1 MEQGSIRG
9 SIFALCAVAIG
20 AGVLS
25 LPYVLKINGCIL
37 GTALIIVGAISGY
50 YSMEMILIRSL
61 DTGSKNF
68 SELAIK
74 AGGKGLTILL
84 QISILSFM
92 FGACVSYQIIIT
104 KLFVICCNNFGVP
117 KDITG
122 DVGQGIT
129 IFKVV
134 QAVVTTL
141 FLIFPLSLAKSMSAL
156 RYISLVSIGS
166 ILYTLIVMLV
176 EVGPYYNLY
185 HNQKGDEIHYAIW
198 DWEFFNGASITFFSF
213 TC

>member
-1 MEQGSIRG
+1 
-9 SIFALCAVAIG
+9 
-20 AGVLS
+20 
-25 LPYVLKINGCIL
+25 VLKINGCIL

-185 HNQKGDEIHYAIW
+185 HNQKGEEIHYAIW